1 MKEAAGEANMTV
13 ITIVLIAIVLGV
25 GTVLVSQ
32 LLGNTAKKSACSEAG
47 GTLTG
52 STCKYTKSDS
62 SEGECTV
69 KKCPDGKAWYCE
81 GVTSCQ

>member
-25 GTVLVSQ
+25 GTVLVNQ

-47 GTLTG
+47 GSLKGNVCTYTTATG
-52 STCKYTKSDS
+52 ASANC
-62 SEGECTV
+62 EV
-69 KKCPDGKAWYCE
+69 KKCSDGKTWYCE
-81 GVTSCQ
+81 GVTSCS

>member
-25 GTVLVSQ
+25 GTVLVNQ
-32 LLGNTAKKSACSEAG
+32 LLTNTAKKSACSEAG

-52 STCKYTKSDS
+52 NVCNYTKGDGTTANC
-62 SEGECTV
+62 EV
-69 KKCPDGKAWYCE
+69 KKCTDGKTWYCD